1 MSGIITV
8 LFGAMFAS
16 AFAKYQ
22 FSGEVNMFCA
32 SALDPF
38 VRAKNIDVNCA
49 CSPEIEKQ
57 SCEFSTYQLPVC
69 TAQGGGGRF
78 KIGNL

>member
-32 SALDPF
+32 SAPLFAPRRLASIVIARD
-38 VRAKNIDVNCA
+38 RKAK
-49 CSPEIEKQ
+49 
-57 SCEFSTYQLPVC
+57 L
-69 TAQGGGGRF
+69 
-78 KIGNL
+78 